1 MIHVILIS
9 TSIVKCSEIILYCV
23 NFTIAIKI
31 KMIDFNSIDTMVGG
45 HNIIALERSLS
56 PSVSCP
62 NGTLYTLVKHVPREG
77 GDEGSGARD

>member
-1 MIHVILIS
+1 MLFIF
-9 TSIVKCSEIILYCV
+9 EIILYCV

-31 KMIDFNSIDTMVGG
+31 KMIDFNSVDTVVGG
-45 HNIIALERSLS
+45 HIALERTLS